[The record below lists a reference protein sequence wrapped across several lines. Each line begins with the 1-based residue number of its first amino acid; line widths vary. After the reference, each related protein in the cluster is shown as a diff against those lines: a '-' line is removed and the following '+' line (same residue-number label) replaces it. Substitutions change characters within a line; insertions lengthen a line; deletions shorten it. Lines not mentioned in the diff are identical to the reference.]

1 MDIEEILSLALFYY
15 GKTMQETMIIEEMA
29 ELTKEICKNQRG
41 RNNIEKITEEIAD
54 VFIMLQQALMIYN
67 IEQKSVDEIVDKKLN
82 RLQNMIDKEFGGRI
96 I

>member
-1 MDIEEILSLALFYY
+1 M
-15 GKTMQETMIIEEMA
+15 KPV
-29 ELTKEICKNQRG
+29 
-41 RNNIEKITEEIAD
+41 ITEEIAD